1 MCKWDI
7 FLFNCNCFTLGL
19 KEHCHQHRLKQTAN
33 CNEVQQVREAWV
45 YRQNK
50 VCQNHTGQEET
61 FANGPTVTW
70 SELESKVYQLAK
82 EYAAKGDFPGRP

>member
-7 FLFNCNCFTLGL
+7 FLFNCNCFTHGL

-50 VCQNHTGQEET
+50 VCQNHAGQEET
-61 FANGPTVTW
+61 FANGPTVPW